1 MSITQYINNLK
12 ELTNLSFAELA
23 KVTGIKYQNLM
34 DIKNGRINTVTAQVL
49 DKLTTFE
56 NRPTR
61 DILFDILY
69 KEQLSTL
76 LETCSYTTLIYAC
89 NLYLNKYNVSLE
101 PNYPS
106 LLSIK
111 PLSFEALCYKKRIS
125 NQVTLI
131 DSFEYLKK
139 EHFKQLRTSTPYHKD
154 AYADYFQSEKSYLFA
169 VLTYAIGKTMI
180 VEQPYLVEYV
190 ILFDKKTHA
199 DLSIIESFNIN
210 KANIK
215 IRYIY
220 LDV

>member
-12 ELTNLSFAELA
+12 ETTNLSFAELA
-23 KVTGIKYQNLM
+23 KATGIKYQNLM
-34 DIKNGRINTVTAQVL
+34 DIKNGRINTVTPQVL
-49 DKLTTFE
+49 DKLTAFE

-89 NLYLNKYNVSLE
+89 DLYLNKYNVTLE

-106 LLSIK
+106 LLSVR

-131 DSFEYLKK
+131 DSFEHLKK
-139 EHFKQLRTSTPYHKD
+139 EHFKQLKTSTPYHKD
-154 AYADYFQSEKSYLFA
+154 AYADYFQSETSYLFA
-169 VLTYAIGKTMI
+169 VLTYAIGKTLI

-190 ILFDKKTHA
+190 ILFDKKTKA
-199 DLSIIESFNIN
+199 DLSIIEGFNIN

-215 IRYIY
+215 IKYVY

>member
-34 DIKNGRINTVTAQVL
+34 DIKNGRINTVTPQVL

-106 LLSIK
+106 LLSTK